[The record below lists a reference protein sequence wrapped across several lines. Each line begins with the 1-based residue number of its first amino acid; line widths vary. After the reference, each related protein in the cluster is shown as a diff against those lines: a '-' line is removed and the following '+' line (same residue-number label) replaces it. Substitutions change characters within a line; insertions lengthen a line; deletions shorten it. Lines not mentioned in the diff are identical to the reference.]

1 MTFNSEDE
9 SRLDI
14 YSDNISEELW
24 EMFVDP
30 ELMSTVDSVFK
41 QALEKHIE
49 AVEEK
54 LKTVKQ
60 LYKLIQKT
68 RSEV

>member
-30 ELMSTVDSVFK
+30 ELMSTVNSVFK